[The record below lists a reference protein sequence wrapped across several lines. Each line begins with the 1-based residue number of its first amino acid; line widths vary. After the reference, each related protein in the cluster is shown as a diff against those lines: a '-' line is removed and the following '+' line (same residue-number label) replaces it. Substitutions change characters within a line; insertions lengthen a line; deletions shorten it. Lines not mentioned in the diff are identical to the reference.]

1 MSKFKVGDMVVI
13 AEPGLDSEEC
23 YRGFVRRIHSI
34 DGYGL
39 YYFEDIKDEDGDM
52 IPWMTNEL
60 ELVEPINDRVESL
73 YPHLIRQNFK
83 LSKDLK
89 REWDGYGIDGFYK
102 HYILGKPCNN
112 DDNIDATRY
121 CINDLMITKDC
132 CEKIEEEK
140 YMSDIMKFYENK
152 KRNEV
157 LELWYEKKKHKII
170 DKYDKLEEEFNKK
183 QYSVVES
190 FNELIEQ
197 FNKDLDGLFQF
208 DKASEQFVLK
218 ENAPSNVYKYKIDY
232 DKLRDEFV
240 DNYIK
245 KRNKELNKVK
255 EEYEEI
261 KAQLSLSDDLDYQ
274 IEMLNRYGILNKK
287 TKKISD

>member
-13 AEPGLDSEEC
+13 ANPWLNSQEC

-34 DGYGL
+34 DGWNS

-52 IPWMTNEL
+52 VPWKETEL
-60 ELVEPINDRVESL
+60 EKIEVQTTLTE
-73 YPHLIRQNFK
+73 
-83 LSKDLK
+83 
-89 REWDGYGIDGFYK
+89 IDSVNA
-102 HYILGKPCNN
+102 L
-112 DDNIDATRY
+112 RY
-121 CINDLMITKDC
+121 CMNDLITTNNC
-132 CEKIEEEK
+132 CEKIKEEK
-140 YMSDIMKFYENK
+140 YMSDIMKIYENK

-190 FNELIEQ
+190 FNELVEQ

-232 DKLRDEFV
+232 DKLEDEFV
-240 DNYIK
+240 DKYIK
-245 KRNKELNKVK
+245 KRNKELNKVE
-255 EEYEEI
+255 EEYAEI
-261 KAQLSLSDDLDYQ
+261 KAQLSLSDGLDYQ
-274 IEMLNRYGILNKK
+274 IEILNRYGILNKK